1 MTYQVDKRAMSV
13 NAFLQILLDSFEI
26 RDIEIH
32 QEGIEEIV
40 KKLYMK

>member
-1 MTYQVDKRAMSV
+1 MSV
-13 NAFLQILLDSFEI
+13 NAFLQILLDNFEI

-40 KKLYMK
+40 KKLYTK